1 MLCQFINKGISKGL
15 KVSTRLFQMG
25 DDLLK
30 GNILPKSATI
40 KNISSVWYLLCHIY
54 ASSEKVSK

>member
-40 KNISSVWYLLCHIY
+40 KNISSFETYYVICLFR
-54 ASSEKVSK
+54 KGK

>member
-40 KNISSVWYLLCHIY
+40 KNISSV
-54 ASSEKVSK
+54 

>member
-1 MLCQFINKGISKGL
+1 MLCQFINKGISKRL

-30 GNILPKSATI
+30 GNILPKSTTI
-40 KNISSVWYLLCHIY
+40 KKYFISLKPIMSY